1 MEITITPELE
11 EYVASKVA
19 SGTYT
24 SPSEVCEAAL
34 RLLEEQEEDR
44 EERLAAF
51 NEELGYRL
59 ASLDREEN
67 IEPEA
72 ALERI
77 RHKSD
82 LRKSVLA

>member
-51 NEELGYRL
+51 NQELGHRM
-59 ASLDREEN
+59 ASLDRGEH
-67 IEPEA
+67 IDPEA
-72 ALERI
+72 AWERI
-77 RHKSD
+77 RQKSD
-82 LRKSVLA
+82 LRKSVPA